1 MKTFSK
7 FGVLLIGT
15 LWIMAGAPEAFAF
28 SIGGF
33 QVQSKFGE
41 KFSASFEINLDFEG
55 PVEVILGNEED
66 YNKLGLNRQDIID
79 ALVIDPIDP
88 SGGLEKTIQI
98 RSNKPLFF
106 PSFNLIVRAIH
117 NGGTLLENFLV
128 TVDFQQSLA
137 LNVRQNKKNAA
148 KLSNNEPGSEPLAD
162 QENPSHPAKIQS
174 LNKPGS
180 GKNSVQ
186 EPALAAE
193 SDSISKVQTPKARQ
207 EESKTVDSPV
217 GVDMAPPLANVPIPA
232 KEQVAHRRRASGVIW
247 ANPRAIPEWIA
258 SVPAQEP
265 VAKTK
270 IAGTGSSALVGKKD
284 PDTPQ
289 VLSPVNEGYVLQK
302 GEGLF
307 SIAKKL
313 KIDNYHPAQIAVA
326 IWMQNI
332 DKFIFGNIN
341 GIQAGVKLDL
351 ENLAG
356 TLADIDPSTARKIL
370 NSQAVEWNLAKN
382 TTRVKAETP
391 EKSISEIPLPS
402 ERLENHA
409 ALFKQVIGWQTT
421 WENMDI
427 EGHLAYY
434 QNSKVENP
442 FRVKKKSFLSRYP
455 KPHLETS
462 SKMLVMKEGV
472 PLVFF
477 EQDFSSE
484 TMKSRGLKE
493 LEWTRSQSAW
503 KIRGENFYEMPSYSA
518 LDTLAKP
525 RDLDKPVNEE
535 KMIKLSFVI
544 HVSSHAN
551 ESLAVTLTN
560 QLRENGFDA
569 YWAPVRISMEIQIY
583 RVYIGRF
590 SDWNQ
595 AHRVVR
601 ILRKKSFAGHATA
614 IPYPFA
620 LEVGKVSSI
629 TEARMLLESLRK
641 SGLSGLLL
649 ASHKEPAGLHL
660 RVVVGA
666 FKKADNATWILQR
679 LKQSGFVGT
688 LISP

>member
-1 MKTFSK
+1 LKTFSK
-7 FGVLLIGT
+7 FGVLLVGA
-15 LWIMAGAPEAFAF
+15 LWVIAGAPEVFAF
-28 SIGGF
+28 SVGGF

-66 YNKLGLNRQDIID
+66 YNKLGLNRQDIMD
-79 ALVIDPIDP
+79 ALVIDPIEP
-88 SGGLEKTIQI
+88 RGGLEKTIQI

-137 LNVRQNKKNAA
+137 LNVRRNKENAA
-148 KLSNNEPGSEPLAD
+148 KLSNNEPEPLAD
-162 QENPSHPAKIQS
+162 QEIPSRPAKTQP
-174 LNKPGS
+174 LKKPGS
-180 GKNSVQ
+180 GKDSVQ
-186 EPALAAE
+186 EPVLAAE
-193 SDSISKVQTPKARQ
+193 PDNSSKVQTPKARQ
-207 EESKTVDSPV
+207 EESKTVGSPV
-217 GVDMAPPLANVPIPA
+217 EAERAPPLAIVPIPA

-247 ANPRAIPEWIA
+247 ANPRPIPKWIA
-258 SVPAQEP
+258 SVPARKP

-270 IAGTGSSALVGKKD
+270 LAGTGSSALVGKKD

-289 VLSPVNEGYVLQK
+289 ILSPVNEGYVLQK

-356 TLADIDPSTARKIL
+356 TLTDIDPSTARKIL
-370 NSQAVEWNLAKN
+370 NSQTVEWNLAKN

-442 FRVKKKSFLSRYP
+442 FKVKKKNFLSRYP

-503 KIRGENFYEMPSYSA
+503 KIRGENFYEILSQSTPEA
-518 LDTLAKP
+518 LAKSG
-525 RDLDKPVNEE
+525 DLDKPVNEE
-535 KMIKLSFVI
+535 KGIKLSFVI

-551 ESLAVTLTN
+551 ESLAVALTN
-560 QLRENGFDA
+560 QLRGNGFDA
-569 YWAPVRISMEIQIY
+569 YWAPVRISREIQIY